1 MVICTKTFGFSAAH
15 RLHSEALSEEENRA
29 VFGKCNNPHGHGHN
43 YTLEVTIRGE
53 VDPRSGELMN
63 YNLLEAIVQDE
74 VIERFDH
81 KHLNEEVAEFR
92 GLNPTGE
99 NIAKVIWDLLRPRL
113 GERLVKV
120 GVWETPKSLFEYAA
134 DE

>member
-1 MVICTKTFGFSAAH
+1 MVVCTKTFGFSAAH

-43 YTLEVTIRGE
+43 YTLEVTIQGE
-53 VDPRSGELMN
+53 VDPHSGELMN
-63 YNLLEAIVQDE
+63 YDLLEAIVQDE

-81 KHLNEEVAEFR
+81 KHLNEEVAEFC

-120 GVWETPKSLFEYAA
+120 GVWETPKSLFEYAG
-134 DE
+134 DG

>member
-43 YTLEVTIRGE
+43 YTLEVTIQGE

-63 YNLLEAIVQDE
+63 ARLLEAVVHQE

-99 NIAKVIWDLLRPRL
+99 NIAKVVWDLLRPRL

-120 GVWETPKSLFEYAA
+120 GVWETPKSLFEYTG